1 MLSLC
6 FQITAS
12 NDQGALKSSKAFFSK
27 LQDQTTTGSSST
39 LKANKKKQD
48 AKSLSAKKLK
58 L

>member
-27 LQDQTTTGSSST
+27 LQDQSTTSSST